1 MQNGYHV
8 YLKKCLLPVA
18 PSKIQVKVNSQDKTV
33 SLINDGEVS
42 ILKQPGLKDIEFE
55 FMLPQ
60 IPYPFAVYKSGFRN
74 ALYFTSYLEALKK
87 GKKPFQFIVSRARPS
102 GKTLFSTNIKVS
114 LESYTV
120 TEDAK
125 NGLDLNVKVKLKEY
139 RKYGTKTVTI
149 VQEGQGASPPEA
161 TVQEARAAESAP
173 APETAQ
179 AYTVV
184 KGDSLCA
191 IARRFY
197 GDEGK
202 WTAIYEANKAVI
214 GGDPNRIYPGQVLT
228 LPAA

>member
-1 MQNGYHV
+1 MGQ
-8 YLKKCLLPVA
+8 
-18 PSKIQVKVNSQDKTV
+18 
-33 SLINDGEVS
+33 
-42 ILKQPGLKDIEFE
+42 
-55 FMLPQ
+55 
-60 IPYPFAVYKSGFRN
+60 
-74 ALYFTSYLEALKK
+74 
-87 GKKPFQFIVSRARPS
+87 
-102 GKTLFSTNIKVS
+102 
-114 LESYTV
+114 
-120 TEDAK
+120 
-125 NGLDLNVKVKLKEY
+125 
-139 RKYGTKTVTI
+139 KTVTI

-161 TVQEARAAESAP
+161 TVQEARAAETAP

-197 GDEGK
+197 GNEGR